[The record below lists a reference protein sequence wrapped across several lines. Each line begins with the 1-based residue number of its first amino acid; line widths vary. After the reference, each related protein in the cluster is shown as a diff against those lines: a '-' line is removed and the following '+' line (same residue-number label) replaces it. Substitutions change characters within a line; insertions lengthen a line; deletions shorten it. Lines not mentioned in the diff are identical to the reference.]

1 MSHCQGNQ
9 EWDILHQW
17 GNFDQEVEVHSV
29 RVLLGVDALTL
40 NLKRL
45 QILLQWSR
53 SLLVLS
59 LTPEAWVTSTDL
71 FL

>member
-1 MSHCQGNQ
+1 MSYCQGNQ

-17 GNFDQEVEVHSV
+17 GKFDQEVEVHSV

-40 NLKRL
+40 SLKRL
-45 QILLQWSR
+45 QILLQWSH